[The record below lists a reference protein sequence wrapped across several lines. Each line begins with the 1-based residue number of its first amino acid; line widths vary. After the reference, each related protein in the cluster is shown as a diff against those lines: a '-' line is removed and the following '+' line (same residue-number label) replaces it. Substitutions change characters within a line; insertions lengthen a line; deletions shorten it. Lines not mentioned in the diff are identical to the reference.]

1 MGMKIRRFSP
11 LPRDLSLEDL
21 IPVDHFYRRLEEA
34 LDLSFVRELVAPLYA
49 GGGRSS
55 VDPVVFFKLQLVM
68 FFEGLRSERRL
79 MRVVADRLSVRW
91 YVGYDLHEPLPD
103 HSSLTR
109 IRERF
114 GLEVFRRFFEEIVGM
129 CFEAGLVRG
138 EDLFFDATKVEANA
152 SLDSA
157 GSRALVERRLAGHL
171 AGVFP
176 EGSPRVPDAASAA
189 ADAEVGPTDREER
202 RELARANANRHRWI
216 AQNGRQERGVVR
228 WGYRRMADLRVSATD
243 PDASPMHQ
251 KKKGGASRLGYQ
263 THYVVDGG
271 KARVILDAL
280 VTGAEV
286 NENLPMLELL
296 FRSRFRWRLRL
307 RSVTG
312 DAAYGTR
319 KNITA
324 VEKAGIRA
332 YVALPEQGKRTSLFT
347 IDAFAYDAERDVY
360 TCPRGEI
367 LRRQGH
373 DHRGGYVRYAAK
385 ASACDAC
392 PLKSKCTNRAKGRWV
407 SRSLE
412 EEYLERVRAYRD
424 TQPYRKALRKR
435 AVWVEPLFAEA
446 KGWHGAGRF
455 RLRRLEKV
463 NTEALMTAA
472 GQNVK
477 RLLAFGTRRPKR
489 PSQAAALRRPEASRR
504 EFHGTRRHGRRCPR
518 GPARPFST
526 G

>member
-1 MGMKIRRFSP
+1 
-11 LPRDLSLEDL
+11 
-21 IPVDHFYRRLEEA
+21 VA
-34 LDLSFVRELVAPLYA
+34 LAPAL
-49 GGGRSS
+49 GNGGRS
-55 VDPVVFFKLQLVM
+55 
-68 FFEGLRSERRL
+68 
-79 MRVVADRLSVRW
+79 
-91 YVGYDLHEPLPD
+91 
-103 HSSLTR
+103 
-109 IRERF
+109 
-114 GLEVFRRFFEEIVGM
+114 
-129 CFEAGLVRG
+129 
-138 EDLFFDATKVEANA
+138 
-152 SLDSA
+152 
-157 GSRALVERRLAGHL
+157 
-171 AGVFP
+171 
-176 EGSPRVPDAASAA
+176 
-189 ADAEVGPTDREER
+189 
-202 RELARANANRHRWI
+202 
-216 AQNGRQERGVVR
+216 
-228 WGYRRMADLRVSATD
+228 
-243 PDASPMHQ
+243 
-251 KKKGGASRLGYQ
+251 
-263 THYVVDGG
+263 
-271 KARVILDAL
+271 
-280 VTGAEV
+280 
-286 NENLPMLELL
+286 
-296 FRSRFRWRLRL
+296 
-307 RSVTG
+307 
-312 DAAYGTR
+312 YGTR

-332 YVALPEQGKRTSLFT
+332 YVALPKQGKRTSLFT

-373 DHRGGYVRYAAK
+373 DHRGGYVRYAAT
-385 ASACDAC
+385 ASACAAC

-424 TQPYRKALRKR
+424 TQPYRKALHKR

-455 RLRRLEKV
+455 RLRRLEEV

>member
-1 MGMKIRRFSP
+1 M
-11 LPRDLSLEDL
+11 
-21 IPVDHFYRRLEEA
+21 
-34 LDLSFVRELVAPLYA
+34 
-49 GGGRSS
+49 
-55 VDPVVFFKLQLVM
+55 
-68 FFEGLRSERRL
+68 
-79 MRVVADRLSVRW
+79 
-91 YVGYDLHEPLPD
+91 
-103 HSSLTR
+103 
-109 IRERF
+109 
-114 GLEVFRRFFEEIVGM
+114 
-129 CFEAGLVRG
+129 
-138 EDLFFDATKVEANA
+138 
-152 SLDSA
+152 
-157 GSRALVERRLAGHL
+157 
-171 AGVFP
+171 
-176 EGSPRVPDAASAA
+176 
-189 ADAEVGPTDREER
+189 
-202 RELARANANRHRWI
+202 
-216 AQNGRQERGVVR
+216 
-228 WGYRRMADLRVSATD
+228 VSTTD

-504 EFHGTRRHGRRCPR
+504 GFHGTRRHGRRCPR

>member
-1 MGMKIRRFSP
+1 MMGTKTRSFSP
-11 LPRDLSLEDL
+11 LPRDVSLEGL
-21 IPVDHFYRRLEEA
+21 VPEDHFYRLLEA
-34 LDLSFVRELVAPLYA
+34 RLDLAFVRELVAPLYA
-49 GGGRSS
+49 GGGRPS

-68 FFEGLRSERRL
+68 FFEDLRSERQL
-79 MRVVADRLSVRW
+79 MRVVADRLSLRW
-91 YVGYDLHEPLPD
+91 YLGYDLHEPLPD

-114 GLEVFRRFFEEIVGM
+114 GLAVFRRFFERIVEE

-138 EDLFFDATKVEANA
+138 KELFFDATKVQANA

-157 GSRALVERRLAGHL
+157 GSRALLEHRLGEYL

-176 EGSPRVPDAASAA
+176 EDSHPVPAAGIAA
-189 ADAEVGPTDREER
+189 ADAEVGSAGDEGRA
-202 RELARANANRHRWI
+202 LAQKNAGRHRWI
-216 AQNGRQERGVVR
+216 AGNGRQERGVVR
-228 WGYRRMADLRVSATD
+228 WGYKRMADLRVSTTD

-251 KKKGGASRLGYQ
+251 KKKQGASRLGYQ

-286 NENLPMLELL
+286 SENLPMLEML
-296 FRSRFRWRLRL
+296 FRNRFRWRLRPH
-307 RSVTG
+307 SVTG

-319 KNITA
+319 ENIAA

-332 YVALPEQGKRTSLFT
+332 YVALPEQGKRTALFT

-360 TCPRGEI
+360 TCPRGET

-385 ASACDAC
+385 ASACNAC
-392 PLKSKCTNRAKGRWV
+392 PLKSRCTKNPKGRWL
-407 SRSLE
+407 SRGLD
-412 EEYLERVRAYRD
+412 EEYLERARAYRD
-424 TQPYRKALRKR
+424 TEPYRKALRKR

-455 RLRRLEKV
+455 RLRRLAKV
-463 NTEALMTAA
+463 NAEALMVAA

-477 RLLAFGTRRPKR
+477 RLMEYGGGSPKR
-489 PSQAAALRRPEASRR
+489 IAGAAALRQPGRLPLRPIHRYRTA
-504 EFHGTRRHGRRCPR
+504 
-518 GPARPFST
+518 PA
-526 G
+526 

>member
-1 MGMKIRRFSP
+1 
-11 LPRDLSLEDL
+11 
-21 IPVDHFYRRLEEA
+21 
-34 LDLSFVRELVAPLYA
+34 
-49 GGGRSS
+49 
-55 VDPVVFFKLQLVM
+55 
-68 FFEGLRSERRL
+68 
-79 MRVVADRLSVRW
+79 
-91 YVGYDLHEPLPD
+91 
-103 HSSLTR
+103 
-109 IRERF
+109 
-114 GLEVFRRFFEEIVGM
+114 
-129 CFEAGLVRG
+129 
-138 EDLFFDATKVEANA
+138 
-152 SLDSA
+152 
-157 GSRALVERRLAGHL
+157 
-171 AGVFP
+171 
-176 EGSPRVPDAASAA
+176 
-189 ADAEVGPTDREER
+189 
-202 RELARANANRHRWI
+202 
-216 AQNGRQERGVVR
+216 
-228 WGYRRMADLRVSATD
+228 
-243 PDASPMHQ
+243 
-251 KKKGGASRLGYQ
+251 
-263 THYVVDGG
+263 VVDGG

-296 FRSRFRWRLRL
+296 FRGRFRWRLRL

-373 DHRGGYVRYAAK
+373 DHRGGYVRYAAT

-472 GQNVK
+472 GQNV
-477 RLLAFGTRRPKR
+477 
-489 PSQAAALRRPEASRR
+489 
-504 EFHGTRRHGRRCPR
+504 
-518 GPARPFST
+518 
-526 G
+526 